1 MKPQAPLTNWL
12 FDPNLLK
19 LVNQCRRLI
28 HAEFGVKL
36 HLTQENLEQQLAHYA
51 AETDSS
57 ELARIWATLVEQ
69 VPHLQAAAQSED
81 EGQVKRNLRG
91 QVIAEGAPAE
101 NGDASDSEEPQR
113 AKRIYRGQ
121 VIG

>member
-1 MKPQAPLTNWL
+1 MKSQAPLTNWL

-36 HLTQENLEQQLAHYA
+36 HLTEENLEQQLAHYA

-57 ELARIWATLVEQ
+57 ELSRVWATLVEQ
-69 VPHLQAAAQSED
+69 VPHLQAAELSED
-81 EGQVKRNLRG
+81 NGQARRNLRG
-91 QVIAEGAPAE
+91 QIIAEDPPVDRGE
-101 NGDASDSEEPQR
+101 TSEGEEPQR